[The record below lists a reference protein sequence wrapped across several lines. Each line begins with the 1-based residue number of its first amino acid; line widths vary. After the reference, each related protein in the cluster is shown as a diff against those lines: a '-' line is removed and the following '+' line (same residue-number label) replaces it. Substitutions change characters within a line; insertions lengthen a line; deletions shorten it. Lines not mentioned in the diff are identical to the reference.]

1 MARKLSQSEFYY
13 ELAKRSETDPD
24 KIQFI
29 WENLCEMLGDEL
41 LTYGSIFLPLL
52 GEMKLQTRGG
62 RKSFVPM
69 NPYSGQSGEVKEI
82 YIPPYQKIQFLPSEF
97 FKNIINNDEDP
108 KALIKRQREVYRK
121 LKKEAEQREKQAIY
135 MERAENACA
144 EMRAKKKAKKEKY
157 EQRKKTEAE
166 KKAHD
171 KEIKKLRKQLDVA
184 NRDKDYW

>member
-1 MARKLSQSEFYY
+1 
-13 ELAKRSETDPD
+13 
-24 KIQFI
+24 
-29 WENLCEMLGDEL
+29 
-41 LTYGSIFLPLL
+41 
-52 GEMKLQTRGG
+52 
-62 RKSFVPM
+62 
-69 NPYSGQSGEVKEI
+69 SGEVKEI

-166 KKAHD
+166 KKVHD